1 MHPGDIYKKMGQ
13 SDHGEEETEPCS
25 ANKKGRTV
33 PCLLSTLADL
43 LAPLRLIH
51 SPFFYNT
58 PISQTY
64 QSLL

>member
-1 MHPGDIYKKMGQ
+1 MQPGDIYKKIGQ
-13 SDHGEEETEPCS
+13 SDHGEEETEHCS
-25 ANKKGRTV
+25 ANRKWTTV

-43 LAPLRLIH
+43 LAPLRLMY

-58 PISQTY
+58 TTPQPY